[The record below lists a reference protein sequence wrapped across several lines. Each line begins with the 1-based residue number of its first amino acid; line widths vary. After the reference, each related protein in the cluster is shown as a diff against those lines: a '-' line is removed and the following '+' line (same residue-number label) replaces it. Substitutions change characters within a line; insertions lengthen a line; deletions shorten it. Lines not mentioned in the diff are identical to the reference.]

1 MNNPMLKTIGLLAGT
16 ATIALYPASA
26 MAETISAEQAATLLN
41 KLDALEREVA
51 DLRRQ
56 LGNVQ
61 VSQEQSAIT
70 IATAEAKIA
79 ATEEQIKQQKPVK
92 VGWKGAPEM
101 KGEDGWS
108 FKPRGR
114 IQYDFGTVNA
124 PAAINDAG
132 LGFANEARRTRIG
145 ASGSMPGGFGY
156 KLELDFAGNDLTLT
170 DAFFTYKDDG
180 LTVSLGQLNT
190 FQGLEELSSSNDTSF
205 IERAA
210 YTDAFGFERR
220 VGIAAE
226 YKISNLLFQAGVFTA
241 NMDDLTDDED
251 NSIGFDVR
259 AVAMPKFGDT
269 QAHFGASYHYRD
281 LGDSINSRR
290 YRQRPVVHFTDTRFI
305 NTGNISDAKS
315 ETSYGL
321 ESAVIAGRFHAT
333 AEAHWLK
340 LNRTGNLADPTF
352 FGGAIEAGFF
362 LTDDTRAYK
371 NGIFKG
377 IKVSN
382 PVGKGGLGAWQ
393 INVRY
398 DHLDLTDAGIT
409 GGTQDSYQASL
420 IWTPIDYVRFMLSYY
435 KQDYSNAAIL
445 AAGNGNYD
453 VDAFAGRFQISF

>member
-1 MNNPMLKTIGLLAGT
+1 MKNPMLKTIGLLAGT

-92 VGWKGAPEM
+92 VAWKGAPEM

-156 KLELDFAGNDLTLT
+156 KLELDFAGNDLALT

-180 LTVSLGQLNT
+180 LKVTLGQHNT

-220 VGIAAE
+220 VGISAE
-226 YKISNLLFQAGVFTA
+226 YKISDLLFQAGVFTA
-241 NMDDLTDDED
+241 NMDDLTNDED
-251 NSIGFDVR
+251 N
-259 AVAMPKFGDT
+259 
-269 QAHFGASYHYRD
+269 
-281 LGDSINSRR
+281 
-290 YRQRPVVHFTDTRFI
+290 
-305 NTGNISDAKS
+305 
-315 ETSYGL
+315 
-321 ESAVIAGRFHAT
+321 
-333 AEAHWLK
+333 
-340 LNRTGNLADPTF
+340 
-352 FGGAIEAGFF
+352 
-362 LTDDTRAYK
+362 
-371 NGIFKG
+371 
-377 IKVSN
+377 
-382 PVGKGGLGAWQ
+382 
-393 INVRY
+393 
-398 DHLDLTDAGIT
+398 
-409 GGTQDSYQASL
+409 
-420 IWTPIDYVRFMLSYY
+420 
-435 KQDYSNAAIL
+435 
-445 AAGNGNYD
+445 
-453 VDAFAGRFQISF
+453 